1 MLGAE
6 EGRLVVGF
14 GGWGAMPAG
23 LLSGGA
29 VVVMFVCNFFGF
41 WMFNVQ
47 CT

>member
-29 VVVMFVCNFFGF
+29 VVAMFVCTTQLGILD
-41 WMFNVQ
+41 VQ